1 MGETDV
7 LMPEKVVESLLG
19 ESGDLI
25 QTGSPCILCTPLPN
39 HWRSN
44 KSLPSAFKV
53 FTFQEVPDGTL
64 VSVKCGND
72 DNWGGEIR
80 NCTAV
85 MKNQLAKFSD
95 LRFVG
100 RSGRGKSF
108 TITITIMTK
117 PMQVATYNKAIKVT
131 VDGPREP
138 RTKGRYFP
146 GMFGPM
152 GLFPQPWLDPA
163 FLYNE
168 YLAPRSGLGAGPGS
182 EAAGPG
188 LPHSLPL
195 QLKLPSPL
203 GNLFR
208 PPLDAAG
215 AVRPLLPF
223 GLNSP
228 HSLLARSV
236 LAAPR
241 TSPPTP
247 SSTRSSIKE
256 EETTASETDSE
267 ESPRK
272 RSSSGSGDIEA
283 SAFRQVRPSSGL
295 ATSGPKLKMSPTSVS
310 ADKEKRVWRPY

>member
-1 MGETDV
+1 
-7 LMPEKVVESLLG
+7 
-19 ESGDLI
+19 
-25 QTGSPCILCTPLPN
+25 
-39 HWRSN
+39 
-44 KSLPSAFKV
+44 
-53 FTFQEVPDGTL
+53 
-64 VSVKCGND
+64 
-72 DNWGGEIR
+72 
-80 NCTAV
+80 

-108 TITITIMTK
+108 TISITINTK

-168 YLAPRSGLGAGPGS
+168 YLAPRSGLPAGDLHNPL
-182 EAAGPG
+182 
-188 LPHSLPL
+188 LP
-195 QLKLPSPL
+195 LKLPSPL

-208 PPLDAAG
+208 PPLEAGG

-236 LAAPR
+236 MAQPR
-241 TSPPTP
+241 SSPPTP
-247 SSTRSSIKE
+247 SSTKSSIKE
-256 EETTASETDSE
+256 EDINNSETDSE

-272 RSSSGSGDIEA
+272 RSSSGDIEG
-283 SAFRQVRPSSGL
+283 SAFKQVKPS
-295 ATSGPKLKMSPTSVS
+295 KLKMSPTSV
-310 ADKEKRVWRPY
+310 DKDRKVWRPY

>member
-25 QTGSPCILCTPLPN
+25 QTGSPCILCTPLPQ

-80 NCTAV
+80 NSTAV

-146 GMFGPM
+146 GMFGPLGM
-152 GLFPQPWLDPA
+152 FPQPWLDPA

-168 YLAPRSGLGAGPGS
+168 YLAPRSALSGNS
-182 EAAGPG
+182 E
-188 LPHSLPL
+188 LHNLPL

-215 AVRPLLPF
+215 AVRPLPPF

-236 LAAPR
+236 LGQPR

-256 EETTASETDSE
+256 EETTNSETDSE

-272 RSSSGSGDIEA
+272 RSSSGDMEG
-283 SAFRQVRPSSGL
+283 SAFRQVKPS
-295 ATSGPKLKMSPTSVS
+295 KLKMSPTSV
-310 ADKEKRVWRPY
+310 DKEKRVWRPY

>member
-146 GMFGPM
+146 GMFGPLGM
-152 GLFPQPWLDPA
+152 FPQPWLDPA

-168 YLAPRSGLGAGPGS
+168 YLAPRSGLPAGGD
-182 EAAGPG
+182 
-188 LPHSLPL
+188 LHNLPL

-208 PPLDAAG
+208 PPLEAAG

-236 LAAPR
+236 LAQPR

-256 EETTASETDSE
+256 EETTNSETDSE

-272 RSSSGSGDIEA
+272 RSSSGDIETG
-283 SAFRQVRPSSGL
+283 SAFRQVKPS
-295 ATSGPKLKMSPTSVS
+295 KLKMSPTSVE
-310 ADKEKRVWRPY
+310 KEKRVWRPY

>member
-19 ESGDLI
+19 ENGDLI
-25 QTGSPCILCTPLPN
+25 QTGSPCILCSPLPS

-80 NCTAV
+80 NSTAV

-108 TITITIMTK
+108 TITITIQTK
-117 PMQVATYNKAIKVT
+117 PLQCATYNKAIKVT

-168 YLAPRSGLGAGPGS
+168 YLGPRALGSDLHNLA
-182 EAAGPG
+182 
-188 LPHSLPL
+188 LP
-195 QLKLPSPL
+195 LKLPSPL

-208 PPLDAAG
+208 APGSPLENT
-215 AVRPLLPF
+215 VRPLLPF
-223 GLNSP
+223 GINTN
-228 HSLLARSV
+228 HSLLARSM
-236 LAAPR
+236 LSQPR
-241 TSPPTP
+241 SPVTP
-247 SSTRSSIKE
+247 SSTKSSHE
-256 EETTASETDSE
+256 DENTNSETDE

-272 RSSSGSGDIEA
+272 RSSSGDVER
-283 SAFRQVRPSSGL
+283 SAFRQVKPN
-295 ATSGPKLKMSPTSVS
+295 KMKMSPTLVE
-310 ADKEKRVWRPY
+310 KEKRVWRPY

>member
-19 ESGDLI
+19 ENGDLI
-25 QTGSPCILCTPLPN
+25 QTGSPCILCSPLPS

-108 TITITIMTK
+108 TITITINTK
-117 PMQVATYNKAIKVT
+117 PLQCATYNKAIKVT

-138 RTKGRYFP
+138 RSKGRYFP

-168 YLAPRSGLGAGPGS
+168 YLGPRALSP
-182 EAAGPG
+182 PDI
-188 LPHSLPL
+188 HNLPL
-195 QLKLPSPL
+195 PLKLSSPL
-203 GNLFR
+203 SNLFR
-208 PPLDAAG
+208 APGSSLDT
-215 AVRPLLPF
+215 VRPLLPF
-223 GLNSP
+223 AINTNQ
-228 HSLLARSV
+228 SLLARSM
-236 LAAPR
+236 LGQPR
-241 TSPPTP
+241 SPATP
-247 SSTRSSIKE
+247 SSTKSSQE
-256 EETTASETDSE
+256 EENTNSDTEE

-272 RSSSGSGDIEA
+272 RSSSGDTER
-283 SAFRQVRPSSGL
+283 SAFKQVRPS
-295 ATSGPKLKMSPTSVS
+295 KMKMSPTLVE
-310 ADKEKRVWRPY
+310 KEKRVWRPY

>member
-1 MGETDV
+1 
-7 LMPEKVVESLLG
+7 MPEKVVESLLG

-25 QTGSPCILCTPLPN
+25 QTGSPCILCTPLPQ

-80 NCTAV
+80 NSTAV

-146 GMFGPM
+146 GMFGPLGM
-152 GLFPQPWLDPA
+152 FPQPWLDPA

-168 YLAPRSGLGAGPGS
+168 YLAPRSALSGNS
-182 EAAGPG
+182 E
-188 LPHSLPL
+188 LHNLPL

-236 LAAPR
+236 LGQPR

-256 EETTASETDSE
+256 EETTNSETDSE

-272 RSSSGSGDIEA
+272 RSSSGDMEG
-283 SAFRQVRPSSGL
+283 SAFRQVKPS
-295 ATSGPKLKMSPTSVS
+295 KLKMSPTSV
-310 ADKEKRVWRPY
+310 DKEKRVWRPY

>member
-1 MGETDV
+1 
-7 LMPEKVVESLLG
+7 
-19 ESGDLI
+19 
-25 QTGSPCILCTPLPN
+25 
-39 HWRSN
+39 
-44 KSLPSAFKV
+44 
-53 FTFQEVPDGTL
+53 
-64 VSVKCGND
+64 
-72 DNWGGEIR
+72 
-80 NCTAV
+80 

-168 YLAPRSGLGAGPGS
+168 YLAPRAGLTGQSGSNEL
-182 EAAGPG
+182 
-188 LPHSLPL
+188 HNLPL

-208 PPLDAAG
+208 PPLDAAAAG
-215 AVRPLLPF
+215 AIRPLLPF

-228 HSLLARSV
+228 HSLLARSM
-236 LAAPR
+236 LGQPR

-256 EETTASETDSE
+256 EDGATNSETDSE

-272 RSSSGSGDIEA
+272 RSSSGDLEQG
-283 SAFRQVRPSSGL
+283 SAFRQVRPS
-295 ATSGPKLKMSPTSVS
+295 KLKMSPTST
-310 ADKEKRVWRPY
+310 DKEKRVWRPY

>member
-1 MGETDV
+1 
-7 LMPEKVVESLLG
+7 
-19 ESGDLI
+19 
-25 QTGSPCILCTPLPN
+25 
-39 HWRSN
+39 
-44 KSLPSAFKV
+44 
-53 FTFQEVPDGTL
+53 
-64 VSVKCGND
+64 
-72 DNWGGEIR
+72 
-80 NCTAV
+80 

-95 LRFVG
+95 LRFLG

-138 RTKGRYFP
+138 RTKVKSGDRNWRLINGKLKFMLQGRYFP

-168 YLAPRSGLGAGPGS
+168 YLAPRAGLGAGPGP
-182 EAAGPG
+182 EASPG

-228 HSLLARSV
+228 HSLLAR
-236 LAAPR
+236 
-241 TSPPTP
+241 
-247 SSTRSSIKE
+247 
-256 EETTASETDSE
+256 
-267 ESPRK
+267 
-272 RSSSGSGDIEA
+272 
-283 SAFRQVRPSSGL
+283 
-295 ATSGPKLKMSPTSVS
+295 
-310 ADKEKRVWRPY
+310 

>member
-1 MGETDV
+1 
-7 LMPEKVVESLLG
+7 
-19 ESGDLI
+19 
-25 QTGSPCILCTPLPN
+25 
-39 HWRSN
+39 
-44 KSLPSAFKV
+44 
-53 FTFQEVPDGTL
+53 
-64 VSVKCGND
+64 
-72 DNWGGEIR
+72 
-80 NCTAV
+80 

-146 GMFGPM
+146 GMFGPLGM
-152 GLFPQPWLDPA
+152 FPQPWLDPA

-168 YLAPRSGLGAGPGS
+168 YLAPRSALSGNS
-182 EAAGPG
+182 E
-188 LPHSLPL
+188 LHNLPL

-236 LAAPR
+236 LGQPR

-256 EETTASETDSE
+256 EETTNSETDSE

-272 RSSSGSGDIEA
+272 RSSSGDMEG
-283 SAFRQVRPSSGL
+283 SAFRQVKPS
-295 ATSGPKLKMSPTSVS
+295 KLKMSPTSV
-310 ADKEKRVWRPY
+310 DKEKRVWRPY